1 MASVLMLLT
10 STGACGQ
17 RNTSD
22 NWGKLSAIDL
32 ILPRLLSPSCRY
44 RGPASPET
52 PTRRSPFLDISLNT
66 ERATHATGG
75 GERVEPQTHHSTRR
89 TTTTGTNGQPVARTF
104 NQHGAPLSWTV
115 PLR

>member
-1 MASVLMLLT
+1 SSDNSSAIGWNCSSVSLLPPGACGVASVLMLLT

-75 GERVEPQTHHSTRR
+75 GES
-89 TTTTGTNGQPVARTF
+89 
-104 NQHGAPLSWTV
+104 
-115 PLR
+115 

>member
-75 GERVEPQTHHSTRR
+75 RELNRKHITALDVQPRPVLTANQWHERLTNVEHH
-89 TTTTGTNGQPVARTF
+89 
-104 NQHGAPLSWTV
+104 
-115 PLR
+115 